1 MVHEQDTSPW
11 YRQRW
16 LWFVLSIPI
25 ASIILSSVMVYV
37 AISGKDTVVKGDY
50 YKDGR
55 GYEQNLVPDRKADE
69 LGLQPV
75 LTVSADGA
83 VSVRLDTNKIVE
95 APLIILS
102 LIHPTLSDK
111 DMVITL
117 TPRGEG
123 FEGQLPEK
131 PDGQWEVNLVAFDG
145 AWRIRENLTMP
156 IANQRLNQDL
166 R

>member
-1 MVHEQDTSPW
+1 MVQEQDSAPW

-25 ASIILSSVMVYV
+25 ASIILSSIMVYV
-37 AISGKDTVVKGDY
+37 AVVGKDTVVKGDY

-55 GYEQNLVPDRKADE
+55 GYEQNLVPDKKADE

-75 LTVSADGA
+75 LTVTESGA

-102 LIHPTLSDK
+102 LIHPTLSEK

-117 TPRGEG
+117 TPSGEG
-123 FEGQLPEK
+123 FEGQLPDT
-131 PDGQWEVNLVAFDG
+131 PHGRWEVNLVAFDG
-145 AWRIRENLTMP
+145 AWRIREDLTLP
-156 IANQRLNQDL
+156 LQQQRLNQDL
-166 R
+166 P

>member
-1 MVHEQDTSPW
+1 MVQEHDTGPW

-25 ASIILSSVMVYV
+25 ASIILSSIMVYV
-37 AISGKDTVVKGDY
+37 AVSGRDTVVKGDY

-55 GYEQNLVPDRKADE
+55 GYEQNLLPDQKADE

-75 LTVSADGA
+75 LTVTPEGA
-83 VSVRLDTNKIVE
+83 VSVRLDTDKIVE
-95 APLIILS
+95 APLVILS

-123 FEGQLPEK
+123 FEGQLPDAPE
-131 PDGQWEVNLVAFDG
+131 GRWEVNLVAFDG
-145 AWRIRENLTMP
+145 AWRIREELSMP
-156 IANQRLNQDL
+156 LINQRLNQD
-166 R
+166 RR